1 MVYRF
6 RGRGVSRRTLLK
18 AGASGLA
25 MTSAVGIAPRYL
37 SGSAYAADL
46 ASGMT
51 GGPTGFPG
59 AERYQYNEGMSEGR
73 AIEGIK
79 KLKSAGKAPAKLVF
93 LIGDGAMGQIN
104 KPYPP
109 TGPSVQQVWEKETG
123 IKIEMAGVSPEENY
137 PRVMQDITTKS
148 GAYDIYTSF
157 FNEIGD
163 LVESNGIVDL
173 DEYVAKYKPDWL
185 DPQRGAPTKEIYNFA
200 YTYNKKVYIV
210 SLDGD
215 FQVWVYRKDLF
226 EDPQNKKQ
234 YEDRFKTPLRQPATW
249 TEVDQISQ
257 FFHEKGLNGHTN
269 LLSPFWGTSTWFNR
283 YVSYGNPNYYP
294 FDESGKPLIN
304 SELGV
309 NAAAAHVKSR
319 EWSSKDILNWTYAE
333 AYGSMGDGTGVMMC
347 TFSNLPKFMDR
358 KNPDGTPATKATG
371 KFNSFIPPGTLHGS
385 DLVRRSCLYL
395 NTSATVSSQSKHP
408 EAAYLFLQWLSS
420 TRVFTWMSANPGGY
434 YDPWQLANLSD
445 PLVIETYH
453 DYHVPVIRET
463 IIRSAPTMNFPGTRA
478 MYDALDKNLQAAM
491 TGSKLVK
498 EAMNDSAAEWTKIIK
513 RKGEKKM
520 LEQINAARAG
530 FPKIVDKMPT

>member
-1 MVYRF
+1 MPTEIRR
-6 RGRGVSRRTLLK
+6 RGMSRRALLK
-18 AGASGLA
+18 ASASGLIV
-25 MTSAVGIAPRYL
+25 TSAVGIAPRYL
-37 SGSAYAADL
+37 TRPAHAADL
-46 ASGMT
+46 APGMT
-51 GGPTGFPG
+51 GGPWGFPG

-79 KLKSAGKAPAKLVF
+79 KLKAAGKAPEKLVF
-93 LIGDGAMGQIN
+93 LIGDGAMGQVN
-104 KPYPP
+104 KPFPASA
-109 TGPSVQQVWEKETG
+109 PSVQQVWERETG
-123 IKIEMAGVSPEENY
+123 IKLELVGVSPEENY

-163 LVESNGIVDL
+163 LVESNGVVEL

-200 YTYNKKVYIV
+200 YTYNNKVYIV

-215 FQVWVYRKDLF
+215 FQVWVYRRDLF
-226 EDPQNKKQ
+226 EDPENKKQ
-234 YEDRFKTPLRQPATW
+234 YEDRFKTALRQPPTW
-249 TEVDQISQ
+249 TEVDQISE
-257 FFHEKGLNGHTN
+257 FFKGKGLNGHVN
-269 LLSPFWGTSTWFNR
+269 LMSPFWGTSTWFNR
-283 YVSYGNPNYYP
+283 YVSYGDPNYYP
-294 FDESGKPLIN
+294 FDENGKPLIN
-304 SELGV
+304 SDLGIK
-309 NAAAAHVKSR
+309 AAEAHVKSR
-319 EWSSKDILNWTYAE
+319 AWSSKDILNWTYAE

-371 KFNSFIPPGTLHGS
+371 KFNSFIPPGTLHGN
-385 DLVRRSCLYL
+385 DLIRRSCLYL
-395 NTSATVSSQSKHP
+395 NTSATISSQSKHP
-408 EAAYLFLQWLSS
+408 EAAYLFLQWLGS
-420 TRVFTWMSANPGGY
+420 TRIFTWMSANPGGY

-453 DYHVPVIRET
+453 AYHVPVIRET

-491 TGSKLVK
+491 TGGKPVK
-498 EAMNDSAAEWTKIIK
+498 DAMDDAAAEWTKIVR

-520 LEQINAARAG
+520 LEQINASRAG
-530 FPKIVDKMPT
+530 FPKIVDKMPA

>member
-1 MVYRF
+1 MLYGP
-6 RGRGVSRRTLLK
+6 RGRSISRRTILK

-25 MTSAVGIAPRYL
+25 ITSAVGIAPRYL
-37 SGSAYAADL
+37 VRPAHAADL
-46 ASGMT
+46 APGMT

-79 KLKSAGKAPAKLVF
+79 KLKAAGKAPDKLIF
-93 LIGDGAMGQIN
+93 LIGDGAMGQVN

-109 TGPSVQQVWEKETG
+109 TGPSVQEVWEKETG
-123 IKIEMAGVSPEENY
+123 IKIELVGVSPEENY

-163 LVESNGIVDL
+163 LVESNGVIDL

-226 EDPQNKKQ
+226 EDPENKKQ
-234 YEDRFKTPLRQPATW
+234 YEDRFKTPLRKPPTW

-257 FFHEKGLNGHTN
+257 FFKEKGFNGHTN

-283 YVSYGNPNYYP
+283 YVSYGDPNYYP
-294 FDESGKPLIN
+294 FDESGNPLIN

-309 NAAAAHVKSR
+309 KAAAAHVKSR

-371 KFNSFIPPGTLHGS
+371 KFNSFIPPGTLHGN
-385 DLVRRSCLYL
+385 DLIRRSCLYL

-453 DYHVPVIRET
+453 DYHVPIIRET

-478 MYDALDKNLQAAM
+478 MYDALDKNLIAAM
-491 TGSKLVK
+491 TGGKEVK
-498 EAMNDSAAEWTKIIK
+498 EAMDDAAAEWTKIIK

-520 LEQINAARAG
+520 LDQINAARAG
-530 FPKIVDKMPT
+530 FPKIVDKMPA